1 MAAVKLSVLI
11 PVYNEAAQLPRQ
23 LERLLALPDFC
34 EFVFV
39 DDASDDGSLQ
49 YLESLTDPRVS
60 LLRAPQNQGK
70 GAAVRRALQAATGRF
85 VAIQDA
91 DLEYHPRDLL
101 RLLAGVEQDG
111 SRVAFGYRDFSGQR
125 PLLRWG
131 NRFVTWVANRIY
143 GANLKD
149 METCYKLLDRELALD
164 LELESAGFEIE
175 AEITAKLLLAGEQ
188 IVQLPIGYTPRRE
201 GKKLSVWRDGPMAV
215 RTLLAYRGGRGP
227 GPAR

>member
-60 LLRAPQNQGK
+60 LLRAPRNQGK

-91 DLEYHPRDLL
+91 DLEYHPQDLL
-101 RLLAGVEQDG
+101 RLLAGVEKEG

-164 LELESAGFEIE
+164 LELESNGFEIE
-175 AEITAKLLLAGEQ
+175 AELTAKLLLAGEQ
-188 IVQLPIGYTPRRE
+188 IVQLPISYTPRRE

-227 GPAR
+227 GPAS

>member
-1 MAAVKLSVLI
+1 MAAVKLSVLV
-11 PVYNEAAQLPRQ
+11 PVYNEAAQLPEQ
-23 LERLLALPDFC
+23 LERLLALPDYC
-34 EFVFV
+34 EFVFA

-60 LLRAPQNQGK
+60 LLRSPYNQGK
-70 GAAVRRALQAATGRF
+70 GAAVRRALRAATGRF

-91 DLEYHPRDLL
+91 DLEYHPRDLM
-101 RLLAGVEQDG
+101 RLLAGVEKDG

-143 GANLKD
+143 GASLRD
-149 METCYKLLDRELALD
+149 METCYKLLDRELALG
-164 LELESAGFEIE
+164 LELESNGFEIE
-175 AEITAKLLLAGEQ
+175 AEITAKLLLAGEH
-188 IVQLPIGYTPRRE
+188 IVQLPIGYSPRRE

-215 RTLLAYRGGRGP
+215 RTLFAYRGGRGR
-227 GPAR
+227 GSGR